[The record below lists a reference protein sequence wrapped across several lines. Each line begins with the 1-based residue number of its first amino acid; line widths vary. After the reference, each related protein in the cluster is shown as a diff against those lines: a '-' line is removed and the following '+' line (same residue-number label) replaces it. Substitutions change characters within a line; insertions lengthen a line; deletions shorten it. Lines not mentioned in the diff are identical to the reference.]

1 MRRMPITIAWISWL
15 LTISPLCAL
24 ADPAP
29 LDDVLT
35 QFASRTQVAISGE
48 VLDGRQAPV
57 ANATVTIVG
66 PEGASTITANDVGAY
81 RFEDVAL
88 GLYVVIA
95 SDPGCRVTASS
106 RMEHKWEGVTS
117 IVTERVTIEGA
128 VVDRDTGQ
136 PVTAYECGEAW
147 DTEAFRL
154 GVPTSDREY
163 PITRV
168 DDAHGR
174 FTIPVYKPRL
184 PAVMFR
190 AKGYQPYLVRIVQAE
205 TGSQIGG
212 LIVPLV
218 RSAIVRGTVV
228 DAEGAPVSGA
238 RIVLA
243 AHAVRE
249 ANPEANALAESG
261 ADGAFELAI
270 APDQP
275 TTVLAYHPG
284 YAPSAATVDPAS
296 SDDALLRIVLTPGGR
311 IEGTVTRDGV
321 PAENVLVLLQCEGFA
336 WRSTRTDADG
346 RYAFTRVPEGDVEVI
361 LGQLRN
367 AVRIEAGETET
378 VDMII
383 ESSG

>member
-1 MRRMPITIAWISWL
+1 MRRIPITIAWIPWL

-24 ADPAP
+24 AGPAP
-29 LDDVLT
+29 LDDALS
-35 QFASRTQVAISGE
+35 QFASRTQVTISGQ
-48 VLDGRQAPV
+48 VLDNDQTPV
-57 ANATVTIVG
+57 ANAEVTVVG
-66 PEGASTITANDVGAY
+66 PEGTSTIAANNEGTY
-81 RFEDVAL
+81 RFEDAAV
-88 GLYVVIA
+88 GMYVVLA
-95 SDPGCRVTASS
+95 SDPASTVTASS

-117 IVTERVTIEGA
+117 IVTERVTIEGV
-128 VVDRDTGQ
+128 VVDRDTGH

-154 GVPTSDREY
+154 GMPTSDREY
-163 PITRV
+163 PVTRV
-168 DDAHGR
+168 NDAHGR

-190 AKGYQPYLVRIVQAE
+190 APGYQPYLVRIVQGE

-212 LIVPLV
+212 VIVPLV
-218 RSAIVRGTVV
+218 RSAIIRGVVV

-243 AHAVRE
+243 AHAARE

-275 TTVLAYHPG
+275 ATLLAYHPG

-296 SDDALLRIVLTPGGR
+296 RDNAPLRIVLTPGGR

-321 PAENVLVLLQCEGFA
+321 PAGNILVLLQCEGFA
-336 WRSTRTDADG
+336 WRSTRTDPHG
-346 RYAFTRVPEGDVEVI
+346 HYAFTKVPEGEVEVI
-361 LGQLRN
+361 VESRKRPVVVQSAQVTRTDF
-367 AVRIEAGETET
+367 AVTQ
-378 VDMII
+378 
-383 ESSG
+383 